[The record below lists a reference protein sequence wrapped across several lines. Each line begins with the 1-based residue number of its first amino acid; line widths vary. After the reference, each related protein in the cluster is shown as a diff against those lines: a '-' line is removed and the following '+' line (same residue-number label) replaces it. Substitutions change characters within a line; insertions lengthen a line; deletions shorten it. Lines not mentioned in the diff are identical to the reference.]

1 MASTAN
7 PSREHAREPRSCSHE
22 SATVGSKSR
31 CELKGKPVWT
41 NCREVGRCVMGAWND
56 SDETPADD
64 EEEEG

>member
-7 PSREHAREPRSCSHE
+7 PSRPGAREPGSCRHE

-31 CELKGKPVWT
+31 CQLKGKPVWT
-41 NCREVGRCVMGAWND
+41 NCREVGRCVMGAWED
-56 SDETPADD
+56 DEEPSADD